1 VSRWALL
8 LLVACGPKPAA
19 TTPSAPPALF
29 TISERACGPLTAAS
43 PATLVALRTA
53 FAGYDVAPINS
64 DGLEYRVT
72 RGGTRVL
79 EVIPDEDGSL
89 LDVFVMS
96 PEVAIDRHTWRVG
109 APFALE
115 GVTTCECWGEQIV
128 CFKDGDHVAVA
139 LARLCS
145 ATPTAPMAL
154 TGVAIRTAIW
164 SARPLAPGGYASAPT
179 VDAPSEPD
187 ADDGGGGPP

>member
-29 TISERACGPLTAAS
+29 TISERACGPLTATS

-72 RGGTRVL
+72 SGGTRL
-79 EVIPDEDGSL
+79 LDVIPDEDGSL

-96 PEVAIDRHTWRVG
+96 PDVAIDRHSWRVG

-115 GVTTCECWGEQIV
+115 DITTCECWGEQIV
-128 CFKDGDHVAVA
+128 CFKDGAHIAVA
-139 LARLCS
+139 LARVCR
-145 ATPTAPMAL
+145 ATPMAREAL
-154 TGVAIRTAIW
+154 AGVPIRTAIW

-179 VDAPSEPD
+179 VEAPSESD
-187 ADDGGGGPP
+187 DDDGGGPP